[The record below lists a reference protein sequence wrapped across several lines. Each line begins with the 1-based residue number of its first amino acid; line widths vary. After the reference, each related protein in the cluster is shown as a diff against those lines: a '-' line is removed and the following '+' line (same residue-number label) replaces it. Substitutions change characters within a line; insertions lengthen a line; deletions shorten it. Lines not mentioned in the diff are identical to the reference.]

1 MTNIGGNNDQ
11 SGIVS
16 DKRLTLLSLFEEESL
31 DDILWQVANA
41 TDLAVALAD
50 YKGDECTDCINY
62 AEFCRFARE
71 REEPL
76 CKVANATNAFGIAQ
90 AAVQKKPF
98 IYFCP
103 YGLLMFAIPIN
114 VDGEFIGGF
123 VGGQVRCNDAPADT
137 VHLKNVMPYK
147 ADFLEDDEVREIYMQ
162 ADLIPYKKYVSM
174 AFLMESYFRQLAE
187 KRSAG
192 GAGYRV
198 RSLEKKLDDEQK
210 KRRVAEKKR
219 NKYRLSSLRT
229 QLNPYFVMTTLN
241 AISNM
246 AIIENA
252 VMTNDLINRFAGF
265 MNGLFRNNEDII
277 TIQEEAAMMEA
288 YLAIY
293 KSWLNDRLEYSLD
306 LEDAIRS
313 YHIPAMLAFA
323 LVEQAVYHTITV
335 PDHRS
340 KIHIRLNSLDDQ
352 IVIFVEDNRP
362 AANPADEN
370 RRLIMKQIEE
380 MQGSSVRSGLEIIRE
395 RIKEYFNEKGT
406 LVMDEEEDTICCL
419 SFPIRFEKEY
429 F

>member
-1 MTNIGGNNDQ
+1 
-11 SGIVS
+11 
-16 DKRLTLLSLFEEESL
+16 
-31 DDILWQVANA
+31 
-41 TDLAVALAD
+41 
-50 YKGDECTDCINY
+50 
-62 AEFCRFARE
+62 
-71 REEPL
+71 
-76 CKVANATNAFGIAQ
+76 
-90 AAVQKKPF
+90 
-98 IYFCP
+98 
-103 YGLLMFAIPIN
+103 
-114 VDGEFIGGF
+114 
-123 VGGQVRCNDAPADT
+123 
-137 VHLKNVMPYK
+137 
-147 ADFLEDDEVREIYMQ
+147 
-162 ADLIPYKKYVSM
+162 
-174 AFLMESYFRQLAE
+174 
-187 KRSAG
+187 
-192 GAGYRV
+192 
-198 RSLEKKLDDEQK
+198 
-210 KRRVAEKKR
+210 
-219 NKYRLSSLRT
+219 
-229 QLNPYFVMTTLN
+229 MTTLN